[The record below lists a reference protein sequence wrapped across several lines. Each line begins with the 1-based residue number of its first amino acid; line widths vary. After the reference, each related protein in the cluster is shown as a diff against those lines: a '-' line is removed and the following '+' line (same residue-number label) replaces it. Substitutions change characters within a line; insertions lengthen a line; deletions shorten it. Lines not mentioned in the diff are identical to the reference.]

1 MALKVYTAPG
11 FVFVTCAG
19 ETVVVAGVLVAPP
32 GDAEP
37 KLPVLVG
44 HGAPTSWFP
53 STGPDTPE
61 QPPIVQ
67 EPVEVPPPPPP
78 TGTGRGGV
86 STQLTKDISE
96 RFVSLALSGQ
106 FDLGAPEDGP
116 LNRLLASKDFLDFHC
131 NMPGPYALTVSPRSA
146 LTAPSTSVVVGGLA
160 PSVLMKNWIPNG

>member
-11 FVFVTCAG
+11 FVFVTCGG

-32 GDAEP
+32 GDAKS

-44 HGAPTSWFP
+44 HGAQTSWFP
-53 STGPDTPE
+53 STGPRIPE

-78 TGTGRGGV
+78 IGTGGGGV
-86 STQLTKDISE
+86 STDDISE
-96 RFVSLALSGQ
+96 RFVSLALSSP

-116 LNRLLASKDFLDFHC
+116 LNRLLASKDFFDFHC
-131 NMPGPYALTVSPRSA
+131 KMPGPYALTVSPRSA

-160 PSVLMKNWIPNG
+160 PSVLTKNWIPNG